1 MFSGRQLVI
10 ATQHDKEKVIAP
22 ILEKELG
29 VQCLIPSGFNTD
41 LLGTFT
47 GEIERNLDPLSTAR
61 EKCLRAME
69 VTGCDLGV
77 ASEGSFGPH
86 PEMVFA
92 PADGE
97 LLIFIDKKQNLE
109 IVARKLSTVTNFS
122 GQQVRNEQELMD
134 FARKA
139 QFPSHALI
147 LRPGKNAA
155 TDIVKGIV
163 NEADLR
169 AAYDTLFARYWSVF
183 VETDMRAMYNPM
195 RMQVIEQ
202 ATQLLAAKM
211 VSLCPK
217 CRTPG
222 FSVTDAKQGLP
233 FGLCGMPTRSTLSY
247 IYVCKH
253 CRHEKEEQFPHGKTT
268 EDPTYCDY
276 CNP

>member
-92 PADGE
+92 PADCE

-169 AAYDTLFARYWSVF
+169 AAYDTLFARY
-183 VETDMRAMYNPM
+183 
-195 RMQVIEQ
+195 
-202 ATQLLAAKM
+202 
-211 VSLCPK
+211 
-217 CRTPG
+217 G
-222 FSVTDAKQGLP
+222 
-233 FGLCGMPTRSTLSY
+233 
-247 IYVCKH
+247 
-253 CRHEKEEQFPHGKTT
+253 
-268 EDPTYCDY
+268 
-276 CNP
+276 